1 MNFIVDAQLP
11 KSLADFL
18 NWKGHDCIHTI
29 ELPDKN
35 RTRDYQINKI
45 AVDQN
50 RVVIT
55 KDNDFL
61 DSYILKS
68 LPPKLI
74 LVTTGNIPNN
84 SLIKLFSDNLT
95 LIVEMLNRSN
105 LIEIGKT
112 EIVEQK

>member
-1 MNFIVDAQLP
+1 MER
-11 KSLADFL
+11 
-18 NWKGHDCIHTI
+18 HDCIHTI

-35 RTRDYQINKI
+35 RSRDYQINKI

-61 DSYILKS
+61 DSYILKA

-74 LVTTGNIPNN
+74 IVTTGNITNN
-84 SLIKLFSDNLT
+84 ALVKIFNDNLT
-95 LIVEMLNRSN
+95 LIVDMLSRSN